1 LLFFVIISKKVD
13 KGDFLREVLEDFIK
27 ALEEERFSDAH
38 EIMEKKWKEYKK
50 LSHPL
55 TKLLKGLI
63 NGATAFELVN
73 RGNIDGANRLW
84 EVYKKYKYL
93 LKEGIEEYELFL
105 KADKLLQTLKDT
117 KL

>member
-1 LLFFVIISKKVD
+1 MK
-13 KGDFLREVLEDFIK
+13 EVLGDFIK
-27 ALEEERFSDAH
+27 ALEDERFSDAH
-38 EIMEKKWKEYKK
+38 EIMEKRWKEYKK

-73 RGNIDGANRLW
+73 RGNLDGANRLW
-84 EVYKKYKYL
+84 GVYEKYKPL

-105 KADKLLQTLKDT
+105 KADKLLYSYKEQRL
-117 KL
+117 

>member
-1 LLFFVIISKKVD
+1 MK
-13 KGDFLREVLEDFIK
+13 EVLEDFIK
-27 ALEEERFSDAH
+27 ALEDERFSDAH

-84 EVYKKYKYL
+84 GVYKKYKPL

-105 KADKLLQTLKDT
+105 KADDILCLLKKERL
-117 KL
+117 